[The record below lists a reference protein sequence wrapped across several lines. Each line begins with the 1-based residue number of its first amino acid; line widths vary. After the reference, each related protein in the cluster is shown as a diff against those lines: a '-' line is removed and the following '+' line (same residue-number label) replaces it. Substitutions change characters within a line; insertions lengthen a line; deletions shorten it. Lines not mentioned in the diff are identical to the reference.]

1 MKGYTTREVADV
13 LGLPTSTI
21 LTWTRN
27 GLLSPRR
34 GPRGA
39 YVFSFQDVAL
49 LRSARELLHADIST
63 RRVRETFE
71 RLREQLPAGRPLS
84 AVSVSAAGGHI
95 FAQDDEGTWEPGS
108 GQLQIDFRE
117 SGSVPA
123 PLPAPP
129 KSEADA
135 EALEADDWYDR
146 AVDLEAFSSEAAKE
160 AYGRALAR
168 DPEHA
173 DAHLNLGRLIHEE
186 GDISRAEV
194 HYRRALLAEPHNA
207 RAYYNLGVALDDEGH
222 RTGAIEAYQSALRAD
237 AGLAV
242 AHFNLSRLLE
252 AAGRKAEA
260 LAHLAT
266 YKRLLEDD
274 EAGS

>member
-21 LTWTRN
+21 LAWTRN

-34 GPRGA
+34 GQRGA

-84 AVSVSAAGGHI
+84 AVSVSASGGHI
-95 FAQDDEGTWEPGS
+95 FVQDDGGTWDPGS
-108 GQLQIDFRE
+108 GQLQIDFRDTGPVAE
-117 SGSVPA
+117 S
-123 PLPAPP
+123 LPAPHRGDGDS
-129 KSEADA
+129 KDADA
-135 EALEADDWYDR
+135 DEWYDR
-146 AVDLEAFSSEAAKE
+146 AVDLEALSPGAAKE

-168 DPEHA
+168 DPDHA

-186 GDISRAEV
+186 GDVPRAEA
-194 HYRRALLAEPHNA
+194 HYRKALLADPDNA
-207 RAYYNLGVALDDEGH
+207 RAYYNLGVALDDEDH
-222 RTGAIEAYQSALRAD
+222 RTGAIEAYQAALRTD
-237 AGLAV
+237 PGLAV

-252 AAGRKAEA
+252 AAGRRAEA

-266 YKRLLEDD
+266 YKRLLAD
-274 EAGS
+274 EETRS